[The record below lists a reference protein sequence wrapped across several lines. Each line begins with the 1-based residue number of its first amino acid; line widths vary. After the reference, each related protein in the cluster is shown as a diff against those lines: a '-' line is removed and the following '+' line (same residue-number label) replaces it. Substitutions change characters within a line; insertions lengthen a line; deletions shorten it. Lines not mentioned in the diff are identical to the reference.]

1 MVLMLISVDIMNKLK
16 ILTSGPFTLSN
27 YKESL
32 QFMEIDSGNNTC
44 LLYVLYSLCKQVRS

>member
-32 QFMEIDSGNNTC
+32 QFMEIDSGKNTC